1 MEEVKTTVAKT
12 TTKAE
17 AVSALKEFKKFN
29 DLTIE
34 EIKTLPIVTCDLVK
48 QLRNSKAKTNSNLS
62 KDFTYFAFIHLIK
75 GLVDV
80 RISLSQAEFLHI
92 KNSAKI
98 LGDFT
103 NMTIR
108 IPVRFSKG
116 KKKASEESYYLAEI
130 FFDSKVR
137 RSYFFGDLDIDNLR
151 ALGHDELF
159 VLRPE
164 LADEDY
170 CEVAT
175 IFQD

>member
-1 MEEVKTTVAKT
+1 MEEVKTTVAKA

-17 AVSALKEFKKFN
+17 AVSAPKEFKKFN
-29 DLTIE
+29 DLSIE

-48 QLRNSKAKTNSNLS
+48 QLRNSKARTNSNLS
-62 KDFTYFAFIHLIK
+62 KDFTYFAFVHLIK

-92 KNSAKI
+92 KTAAKI
-98 LGDFT
+98 VGDFT
-103 NMTIR
+103 NITIR

-116 KKKASEESYYLAEI
+116 KKKVNDEEYYLAEMM
-130 FFDSKVR
+130 FDSKVR
-137 RSYFFGDLDIDNLR
+137 RSYFFGELDIDNLR

-175 IFQD
+175 IFQE